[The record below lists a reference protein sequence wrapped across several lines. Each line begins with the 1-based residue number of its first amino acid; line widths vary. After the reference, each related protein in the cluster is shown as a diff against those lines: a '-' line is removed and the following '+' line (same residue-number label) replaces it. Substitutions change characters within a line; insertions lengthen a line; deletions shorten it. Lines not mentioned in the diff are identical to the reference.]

1 MSLSS
6 VDVNIS
12 PGKLRDRFSRSAG
25 TWQMA
30 SVYKAWSQEFLGDGD
45 RDLYTVFLEDVAW
58 RQLHDRLPDAK
69 RIFAVIRAGDRS
81 HVCALGHPVRGGLR
95 DGDDEPVYVPPWMLQ
110 TLRIEGAGDI
120 VEVEWIPEE
129 FAPEAT
135 KIVLRPHESAF
146 YHADAREELE
156 PVLTRYGILQVG
168 TTIPVPLEVLG
179 GYVVLFDV
187 VACEPADLVLME
199 GDEVELEFEKALDYV
214 EPVAA
219 AAAPSAPAPQE
230 EPFGTEEMLPPAPP
244 AAAAAPQQLGHI
256 LGGVNRPRLPD
267 GRPWNPYRV

>member
-1 MSLSS
+1 
-6 VDVNIS
+6 
-12 PGKLRDRFSRSAG
+12 
-25 TWQMA
+25 MA

-58 RQLHDRLPDAK
+58 RQLHDRMPDAK

-81 HVCALGHPVRGGLR
+81 HVCALGHPVRGGMR
-95 DGDDEPVYVPPWMLQ
+95 DGDDEPLYVPPWMLQ
-110 TLRIEGAGDI
+110 TLRIEGAGDL

-135 KIVLRPHESAF
+135 KIILRPHESAF
-146 YHADAREELE
+146 YHADARAELE

-214 EPVAA
+214 EPAPV
-219 AAAPSAPAPQE
+219 PSAPAAAVTS
-230 EPFGTEEMLPPAPP
+230 EPFGTEEMLP
-244 AAAAAPQQLGHI
+244 AAAPAAKPEPKGHI

-267 GRPWNPYRV
+267 GRAWNPYRDQKRT

>member
-1 MSLSS
+1 
-6 VDVNIS
+6 
-12 PGKLRDRFSRSAG
+12 
-25 TWQMA
+25 MA

-58 RQLHDRLPDAK
+58 RQLHDRMPDAK

-110 TLRIEGAGDI
+110 TLRIEGAGDL

-146 YHADAREELE
+146 YHADARSELE

-230 EPFGTEEMLPPAPP
+230 EPFGTEEMLPPAAAAAP
-244 AAAAAPQQLGHI
+244 AAAAPQQQGHI
-256 LGGVNRPRLPD
+256 LGGQTRPRLPD